1 MRKPRRPNQ
10 RRASVAKPKPKAG
23 ESFRDRIVEVR
34 KVRARELMDNDKNW
48 RLHPEA
54 QRGALRSMLTDVGK
68 VNALLARK
76 TPKGI
81 ELLDGHLRKD
91 MDPEEEWTV
100 LITDLNDEEAAKV
113 LATHDSISGM
123 ALVDDT
129 KLAALLGEIDIDD
142 SADLR
147 KLMADLTD
155 KLADEEGTEDDEDRH
170 EVAGMALQP
179 HEHYDYL
186 VILAST
192 TQDAA
197 RLFELLDLK
206 PEKRRGRLGTAR
218 AIRAEKLLAL
228 LEPKKK

>member
-1 MRKPRRPNQ
+1 M
-10 RRASVAKPKPKAG
+10 AKPKSKSG
-23 ESFRDRIVEVR
+23 EGFRDRIVEVR

-100 LITDLNDEEAAKV
+100 LITDLNDAEAAKV
-113 LATHDSISGM
+113 LATHDTISGM

-129 KLAALLGEIDIDD
+129 KLTALIGEIEIDD

-147 KLMADLTD
+147 KLFADLTE
-155 KLADEEGTEDDEDRH
+155 KLAGEEGTEADEEQH

-192 TQDAA
+192 TQDWAQLCE
-197 RLFELLDLK
+197 RLDLK

-218 AIRAEKLLAL
+218 AIKAEKILAIL
-228 LEPKKK
+228 APKKK